1 MFDINCFFSISS
13 IPTFFPFSLTPNFG
27 QYIGWKY
34 ESYIYP
40 MLCSLAAYSHS
51 AFLFC
56 CILCL
61 VVTHFGAYLLV
72 QLCFSTCFCT
82 FSHFSLHITFH
93 SQIHISC
100 TSFLPFLSFPF
111 FAFSFPLLFPF
122 PSRFLSSLLYE
133 QYEGPHRDT
142 RWNWILILLFFY
154 LLHKSKLILWRLFF
168 FLFQHCPSL
177 VCPCPERWIVNEV
190 YFCQVKIY
198 YLLWDIFQPH
208 FCCQAEGM
216 KR

>member
-13 IPTFFPFSLTPNFG
+13 LICVIPTFFPFSLTPNFG

-34 ESYIYP
+34 ELYICP

-61 VVTHFGAYLLV
+61 VVTHFGAYAGSALFLHLL
-72 QLCFSTCFCT
+72 L
-82 FSHFSLHITFH
+82 HPLALSLHITFH

-100 TSFLPFLSFPF
+100 TSFLSFLSFPF

-142 RWNWILILLFFY
+142 RWNWILILLSFFTY
-154 LLHKSKLILWRLFF
+154 CISQSSSFEDFF
-168 FLFQHCPSL
+168 FISALSFSGLSL
-177 VCPCPERWIVNEV
+177 PWEMNC
-190 YFCQVKIY
+190 
-198 YLLWDIFQPH
+198 
-208 FCCQAEGM
+208 
-216 KR
+216 

>member
-1 MFDINCFFSISS
+1 
-13 IPTFFPFSLTPNFG
+13 
-27 QYIGWKY
+27 
-34 ESYIYP
+34 

-168 FLFQHCPSL
+168 FYFSTVLLWSVLALRDELLTRCTFARLRYIISCGTYSNLIFVAKQKGWRDNCISPGEKRICWTPPSFLRKSPPLLPQCEMSL
-177 VCPCPERWIVNEV
+177 V
-190 YFCQVKIY
+190 
-198 YLLWDIFQPH
+198 
-208 FCCQAEGM
+208 
-216 KR
+216 

>member
-1 MFDINCFFSISS
+1 
-13 IPTFFPFSLTPNFG
+13 
-27 QYIGWKY
+27 
-34 ESYIYP
+34 

-61 VVTHFGAYLLV
+61 VVTHFGAYAGSALFLHLL
-72 QLCFSTCFCT
+72 L
-82 FSHFSLHITFH
+82 HPLALSLHITFH

-142 RWNWILILLFFY
+142 RWNWILILLSFFTYCISQSSSFEDFFFY
-154 LLHKSKLILWRLFF
+154 FSTVLLWPVLALRDELLTRCTFARLRYIISCGTYSNLIFVAKQKGWRDNCISPGEKRICWTPPSFLRKSPPLLP
-168 FLFQHCPSL
+168 QCEMSL
-177 VCPCPERWIVNEV
+177 V
-190 YFCQVKIY
+190 
-198 YLLWDIFQPH
+198 
-208 FCCQAEGM
+208 
-216 KR
+216 